1 MVFIKGVILCNTFIL
16 GGLIMSRSYRKFPI
30 IRYEK
35 EDYHMLNRLFRRK
48 RKNLSFEVGQYG
60 NYRKV
65 LQKWNTWASSQSLKH
80 FVQRRYYEMLP
91 IYDEDFYDSYDE
103 TVNKYYKYYI
113 RK

>member
-1 MVFIKGVILCNTFIL
+1 
-16 GGLIMSRSYRKFPI
+16 MSRSYRKFPI
-30 IRYEK
+30 VRYEK
-35 EDYHMLNRLFRRK
+35 EDYHMLNKLFRRK

-65 LQKWNTWASSQSLKH
+65 LQKWNTWVSSQSLKH
-80 FVQRRYYEMLP
+80 FVQRRYYEMLS